1 MLTFLEPIYGMQCFL
16 TASLENTHFNGALLS
31 PAHRE
36 ILDEAGVDY
45 SGSDFLSENWY

>member
-1 MLTFLEPIYGMQCFL
+1 MLTFLELIYGMLCFFDCK
-16 TASLENTHFNGALLS
+16 LENTHFNGALLS